1 MIIEKKFVF
10 SKEDGEAVEKVI
22 DLIEQLTEDGGVHRI
37 VSTSNCPG
45 AHEEIKLDDLW
56 NTLSEL
62 LVCIEIQGANY
73 LFEEE

>member
-1 MIIEKKFVF
+1 MIIEKKFAF

-22 DLIEQLTEDGGVHRI
+22 DLIDQLTEDGGVHRI

-45 AHEEIKLDDLW
+45 AHEEIKLNELW

-62 LVCIEIQGANY
+62 LECIEMQGANY
-73 LFEEE
+73 LFKEE